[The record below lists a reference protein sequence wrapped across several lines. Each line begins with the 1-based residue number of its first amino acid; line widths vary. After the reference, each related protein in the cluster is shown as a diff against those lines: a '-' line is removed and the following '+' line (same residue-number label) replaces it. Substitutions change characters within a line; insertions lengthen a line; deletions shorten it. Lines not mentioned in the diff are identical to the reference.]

1 MSLACLKAKDVGS
14 VEDYGT
20 CYSVNADP
28 IGIGDLPD
36 REESTK
42 GILIRYRG
50 CFDVNY
56 SRRIVSMHRLKTGPS
71 TCKSVCDLRT
81 KNANGC
87 RNGHADVTC
96 CCVYENL
103 NPWMNVQSCDL
114 GETWKWEISASFAL
128 GEGVNAVPDRA
139 NEYGNNNERDYGS
152 PLALLSN
159 FLKHFLL
166 SSLGQALPAVSSI

>member
-28 IGIGDLPD
+28 IRIGDLPD

-50 CFDVNY
+50 CLDVNY
-56 SRRIVSMHRLKTGPS
+56 SGRIVSVHRLKTGPS
-71 TCKSVCDLRT
+71 LGKSVCDLRI

-96 CCVYENL
+96 GRVYEDL
-103 NPWMNVQSCDL
+103 KPWMNVQSCDL
-114 GETWKWEISASFAL
+114 GETWEGKIPTPIFAL
-128 GEGVNAVPDRA
+128 GESVDPVPDCP
-139 NEYGNNNERDYGS
+139 N
-152 PLALLSN
+152 
-159 FLKHFLL
+159 
-166 SSLGQALPAVSSI
+166 